1 MSLDRISRR
10 HFLGTAL
17 KGAGAL
23 AGGTMLRLGI
33 PAAMAAAQAACS
45 ARDEGAAYVTLGAD
59 EAAQFD
65 AIAARILPTTDTPGA
80 REAGVIHFFDK
91 VLGDQMAD
99 MLAPLRA
106 GLAEFQ
112 TGLADRFGKAS
123 FAQLSEADQDAWLG
137 EQDQT
142 PFFSIVRMLTLCGF
156 FAMSEYGGNRD
167 QIGWKL
173 INFAG
178 HGAATYPFGYYDA
191 EYTGVAFVDTPAMGG
206 TAHGH

>member
-1 MSLDRISRR
+1 MSIDQISRR
-10 HFLGTAL
+10 HFLR
-17 KGAGAL
+17 GAGAL
-23 AGGTMLRLGI
+23 AGGTMLRLSI

-45 ARDEGAAYVTLGAD
+45 ARDEGVAFATLGAT
-59 EAAQFD
+59 EAAQFE

-80 REAGVIHFFDK
+80 REAGVIHFFDN

-112 TGLADRFGKAS
+112 TGIAARFGGIAA
-123 FAQLSEADQDAWLG
+123 FADLSAADQDAWLG

-142 PFFSIVRMLTLCGF
+142 PFFGMVRMLTLCGF
-156 FAMSEYGGNRD
+156 FAMSEYGGNKD
-167 QIGWKL
+167 QVGWKL

-191 EYTGVAFVDTPAMGG
+191 EYAGVEFVNTTALEGA
-206 TAHGH
+206 AHGH